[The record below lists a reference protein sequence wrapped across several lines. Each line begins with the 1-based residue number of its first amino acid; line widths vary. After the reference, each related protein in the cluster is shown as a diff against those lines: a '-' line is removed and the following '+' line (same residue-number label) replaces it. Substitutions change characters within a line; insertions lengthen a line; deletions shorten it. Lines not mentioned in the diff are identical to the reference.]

1 MSPHSHTLPLVA
13 QDKWLRPAA
22 QEIEARYDRFAR
34 RADEIRRWSGSLADY
49 ANAHLYFG
57 IHYDPERHGWWFR
70 EWLPGAREVF
80 LFGDFN
86 DWERTQYPAERVPD
100 SNGVWE
106 LFLPDEATGG
116 RLNHGSLVK
125 MYVHGGDGSWMDRI
139 PAYIRRVVQ
148 DEQSKDYCG
157 QVWEP
162 QRPFAWDEDRYDL
175 TARTAEEGGLLIY
188 EAHVGMAQERE
199 GVGTYKEFTELI
211 LPRIKKLGYNAIQL
225 MAIAEHPYYGSFG
238 YHVSNFFAPSSRFG
252 TPEDLKQL
260 VKRAHELGLGVI
272 MDLVHSH
279 YVKNLNEGIN
289 RLDGTDGLYSLPG
302 EAGEHPQWD
311 SMLFDYGKYEVQH
324 FLLSNVK
331 YWLDEFH
338 FDGFRFD
345 GVTSMLYH
353 HHGVN
358 APDWGLEAYF
368 GGGANRDA
376 ILYLTLANE
385 LIHELQPGAV
395 TIAEDVSGMPG
406 VTFPVRD
413 GGMGFDYR
421 LGMAI
426 PDFWIE
432 YLKDVPDEE
441 WDLHRMWS
449 VLCNRLPGVRTVAYC
464 ESHDQAL
471 VGDKTIAFRL
481 MDKEMYFAMNR
492 ESQNLIIDR
501 GIALHKMIRLV
512 TSTLGGEAYLTF
524 MGNEFGHPEWI
535 DFPREGNGWSYAH
548 ARRQWSLAEADY
560 LRYIDLARFEGAMV
574 ALLRKY
580 RILSAGYGYQLK
592 VDETNK
598 TLIYE
603 QAGLLFVFNWHP
615 TASIPNYELPA
626 PQAGKWRVVLSS
638 DEAVFGGQGRVRS
651 GSESAEYFT
660 DSRMDGDGV
669 TRHYMRIYN
678 VSRTALVFAREDDN
692 GFQTSLSSKSFSL

>member
-1 MSPHSHTLPLVA
+1 MDRTFNSCPRVLPLIG
-13 QDKWLRPAA
+13 QDEWLRPAA
-22 QEIEARYDRFAR
+22 PEIEARYDRFGR
-34 RADEIRRWSGSLADY
+34 RLADIRKWSCSLSEY
-49 ANAHLYFG
+49 ANAHMYFG
-57 IHYDPERHGWWFR
+57 IHYDPVRRGWWFR

-86 DWERTQYPAERVPD
+86 DWERTQYPAELLPD
-100 SNGVWE
+100 SNGVWS
-106 LFLPDEATGG
+106 LFLPDTCTKG
-116 RLNHGSLVK
+116 RLRHGSRVK
-125 MYVHGGDGSWMDRI
+125 MYVHGADGTWLDRI

-148 DEQSKDYCG
+148 NETTKDYAG

-162 QRPFAWDEDRYDL
+162 PTEFDWGGDNYNL
-175 TARTAEEGGLLIY
+175 TLYAAKDGGPLIY
-188 EAHVGMAQERE
+188 EAHVGMAQEKE
-199 GVGTYKEFTELI
+199 GVGTYNEFTDLI
-211 LPRIKKLGYNAIQL
+211 LPKIKELGYNTVQL

-252 TPEDLKQL
+252 TPEDLKRL

-279 YVKNLNEGIN
+279 YVKNVNEGIN
-289 RLDGTDGLYSLPG
+289 RLDGTDSLYSPPG
-302 EAGEHPQWD
+302 PAGEHPQWD

-358 APDWGLEAYF
+358 APEWGLDAYF
-368 GGGANRDA
+368 GEGANREA

-385 LIHELQPGAV
+385 LIHELRPGAV

-406 VTFPVRD
+406 VTFPLYD

-441 WDLHRMWS
+441 WDLNRMWS

-481 MDKEMYFAMNR
+481 MDKEMYFSMDR
-492 ESQNLIIDR
+492 ESQNLVVDR
-501 GIALHKMIRLV
+501 GIALHKMIRLI

-560 LRYIDLARFEGAMV
+560 LRYIDLVRFEKAMIE
-574 ALLRKY
+574 LLKEHK
-580 RILSAGYGYQLK
+580 ILSAGYGYQLK
-592 VDETNK
+592 VDADNK

-615 TASIPNYELPA
+615 ANSIPDYELPA
-626 PQAGKWRVVLSS
+626 PQAGKWQVVLSS
-638 DEAVFGGQGRVRS
+638 DEAIYGGQGRVL
-651 GSESAEYFT
+651 SEQAGGEYFT
-660 DSRMDGDGV
+660 YARTDGDGV
-669 TRHYMRIYN
+669 TRNYMRIYN
-678 VSRTALVFAREDDN
+678 VNRSALVFKRID
-692 GFQTSLSSKSFSL
+692 